1 MKKIKR
7 ICNSSEKKVKICF
20 IFQKINLILS
30 QIKFFTRKPI
40 LVLKIKNIS
49 RKNNTKLNNN

>member
-30 QIKFFTRKPI
+30 QIKFFTRKSI
-40 LVLKIKNIS
+40 SVLKIKSFSI
-49 RKNNTKLNNN
+49 KNKNKLNNN